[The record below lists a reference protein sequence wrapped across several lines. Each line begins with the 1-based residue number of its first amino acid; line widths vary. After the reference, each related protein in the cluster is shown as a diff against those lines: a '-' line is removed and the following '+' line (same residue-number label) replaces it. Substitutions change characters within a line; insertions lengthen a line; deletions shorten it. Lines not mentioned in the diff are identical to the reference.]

1 MQMSNRIS
9 AFQCSP
15 IRRLVPYAR
24 EAAEKGIHVIHLN
37 IGQPDI
43 KTPKEALDAIHNYG
57 EDIIEQ
63 YNKRKLKQ
71 FQIVMEIVAVSIQMA
86 CNLIQIIRY

>member
-9 AFQCSP
+9 SFQCSP

-24 EAAEKGIHVIHLN
+24 DAEKKGIHVIHLN

-43 KTPKEALDAIHNYG
+43 KTPKEALDAIRDFDLDILPYG
-57 EDIIEQ
+57 LSEGAGFLGPPVRIHDAL
-63 YNKRKLKQ
+63 RPL
-71 FQIVMEIVAVSIQMA
+71 
-86 CNLIQIIRY
+86 

>member
-9 AFQCSP
+9 SFQASP

-24 EAAEKGIHVIHLN
+24 DAKSKGIHVIHLN

-43 KTPKEALDAIHNYG
+43 LTPDEALDAI
-57 EDIIEQ
+57 
-63 YNKRKLKQ
+63 
-71 FQIVMEIVAVSIQMA
+71 
-86 CNLIQIIRY
+86 